1 MDKHEVALRSSEDI
15 FTDLLNDLYKNNVG
29 GDLVD
34 VDEHREELAELLKKK
49 AVIWTGSSS
58 NYETMEDICAYLR
71 HDHQAIVEFMGIYYF
86 YAPHRSVKTMPRMR
100 IEDVNTDSPWTIIG
114 DHGYEE
120 VVYLEKQKNNFYRIS
135 YGHN

>member
-49 AVIWTGSSS
+49 AVIWTGSSRS
-58 NYETMEDICAYLR
+58 YETMEEICAYLR
-71 HDHQAIVEFMGIYYF
+71 HDHQAIVEFRGIYYF
-86 YAPHRSVKTMPRMR
+86 YAPHMSVKTMPCMR
-100 IEDVNTDSPWTIIG
+100 IEDVNTEFPWTIIEDRG
-114 DHGYEE
+114 GYEE
-120 VVYLEKQKNNFYRIS
+120 VVYLEKKENNFFAC
-135 YGHN
+135 HN